1 MGRIRVAVNRRV
13 CPSLVLTVLS
23 FVAVFSAVCAEA
35 GDKLL
40 LAHTPGVGYRT
51 SVVAIGGPVDT
62 SISLTDVVI
71 SGAQFT
77 IPANTAVIAKGAGSA
92 ASGEFTLIDAPPVN
106 IFSVVSNPS
115 TSFVIPPFG
124 AFSSASPSRV
134 GPIVSDD
141 EEGTWVTVFPKET
154 TPVYVVTFDGAGKV
168 VGTETF
174 DAVPPVTQYRVKA
187 RVPVGFLGV
196 SITRGTGGFECFP
209 RDCASYAPVYGFATV
224 SRPDSSN
231 MRVLPFGH

>member
-1 MGRIRVAVNRRV
+1 VFLYA
-13 CPSLVLTVLS
+13 LS
-23 FVAVFSAVCAEA
+23 VEA

-40 LAHTPGVGYRT
+40 LAHTQGVGYRT

-71 SGAQFT
+71 SGAQLQ

-92 ASGEFTLIDAPPVN
+92 ASSEFTLIDVPAVAN
-106 IFSVVSNPS
+106 IFSVITNPS

-124 AFSSASPSRV
+124 AFSAAAPSRV

-141 EEGTWVTVFPKET
+141 DEGTWITVFPKEP

-168 VGTETF
+168 VGSETF
-174 DAVPPVTQYRVKA
+174 DAVPPVTQYRITA
-187 RVPVGFLGV
+187 RVPVGFVGV
-196 SITRGTGGFECFP
+196 TITRGLPWECFP
-209 RDCASYAPVYGFATV
+209 RDCASYAPVYGFATT
-224 SRPDSSN
+224 SRPDSGN